1 MKPVLN
7 DKTVLRLQ
15 KATGLPV
22 SRGVDKTI
30 NSVLDQLEE
39 LKTNNPET
47 KNDEPASETVETL
60 DCKCKNVEI
69 VEEAETQNQKSD
81 EDESQNGQ

>member
-1 MKPVLN
+1 MIN

-30 NSVLDQLEE
+30 NSMLDQLDD
-39 LKTNNPET
+39 LKKNNPET
-47 KNDEPASETVETL
+47 KNDELASGTIKKI
-60 DCKCKNVEI
+60 DCECENVVQEGA
-69 VEEAETQNQKSD
+69 VEEIKENSG
-81 EDESQNGQ
+81 ENESE

>member
-7 DKTVLRLQ
+7 DKTILRLQ
-15 KATGLPV
+15 EATGLPI

-30 NSVLDQLEE
+30 NSMLDQLEE

-47 KNDEPASETVETL
+47 KNDETASETIETL

-69 VEEAETQNQKSD
+69 VEEAEEETKENLGESKS
-81 EDESQNGQ
+81 E

>member
-1 MKPVLN
+1 VIN

-30 NSVLDQLEE
+30 NSMLDQLEE

-47 KNDEPASETVETL
+47 KNDETSNETEETL

-69 VEEAETQNQKSD
+69 VERAEEETKENSG
-81 EDESQNGQ
+81 ESESE

>member
-7 DKTVLRLQ
+7 DKTILRLQ
-15 KATGLPV
+15 EATGLPI

-30 NSVLDQLEE
+30 NSMLDQLEE

-47 KNDEPASETVETL
+47 KNDEQASETIEKL
-60 DCKCKNVEI
+60 ECKCKNVEI
-69 VEEAETQNQKSD
+69 VEEVEEETKENSG
-81 EDESQNGQ
+81 ESESE